1 MNHPAR
7 NLVLALMFASGASA
21 ISFASAAD
29 QPQPAK
35 WVSRDVNY
43 TYQGFTSQYS
53 CDALRRNVVTILRAL
68 GARKNDLKIQ
78 ITPCAAV
85 GTSQISFSPGVRGT
99 ISVLVPATAD
109 EVSRGDPHIVPAHW
123 KLTDVVRAKNLDTKR
138 GSQCELLEQSK
149 RYLLPLFS
157 TRNLDFS
164 SDCVPNQIAVGS
176 IIFKAEVL
184 QPDSKPTA

>member
-7 NLVLALMFASGASA
+7 NLVLTLMVATGAAAASL
-21 ISFASAAD
+21 ASAAD

-53 CDALRRNVVTILRAL
+53 CDGLQHNVVTILHAL
-68 GARKNDLKIQ
+68 GARKSDLKIQ
-78 ITPCAAV
+78 ITPCTAPGV
-85 GTSQISFSPGVRGT
+85 SQISFSPGVRGT

-109 EVSRGDPHIVPAHW
+109 EVSRGDPDIVPAHW
-123 KLTDVVRAKNLDTKR
+123 QTTNVLQAKNLDTRR

-149 RYLLPLFS
+149 RLLLPLFS

-164 SDCVPNQIAVGS
+164 SDCLPNQTAIGD
-176 IIFKAEVL
+176 ITFKVDVL
-184 QPDSKPTA
+184 QPDAKP

>member
-7 NLVLALMFASGASA
+7 SLVLGLMFASGASA
-21 ISFASAAD
+21 ASVAIAAD
-29 QPQPAK
+29 QSQPAK

-53 CDALRRNVVTILRAL
+53 CDGLRRNVVTIMRAL
-68 GARKNDLKIQ
+68 GARKSDLNIK
-78 ITPCAAV
+78 ITPCVAPGV
-85 GTSQISFSPGVRGT
+85 SQISFSPGVRGT
-99 ISVLVPATAD
+99 ISVLVPATAE
-109 EVSRGDPHIVPAHW
+109 EVSRADPDIVPAHW
-123 KLTDVVRAKNLDTKR
+123 ETTNVVRTKNLDTKR

-176 IIFKAEVL
+176 ITFKVDVL
-184 QPDSKPTA
+184 QVDSKP

>member
-7 NLVLALMFASGASA
+7 NLILGLMFASGAAAASV
-21 ISFASAAD
+21 ASAAD
-29 QPQPAK
+29 QSQPAK
-35 WVSRDVNY
+35 WVTRDVNY

-53 CDALRRNVVTILRAL
+53 CDGLRRNVVTIMRAL
-68 GARKNDLKIQ
+68 GARKSDLKIE
-78 ITPCAAV
+78 ITPCAAP
-85 GTSQISFSPGVRGT
+85 GISQISFSPGVRGT

-109 EVSRGDPHIVPAHW
+109 EISRADPDIVPAHW
-123 KLTDVVRAKNLDTKR
+123 QNINVVRAKNLDTTR

-164 SDCVPNQIAVGS
+164 SACVPNQIAVGS
-176 IIFKAEVL
+176 VTFKVDVL
-184 QPDSKPTA
+184 QPDAKP